1 MEQKDFQKEISNC
14 KNKAIE
20 LFLYHYE
27 LIFDGFRSSE
37 SAKEDAKKAALFTVD
52 EMYFT
57 LYNYLKSKN
66 ELHHAYQE
74 FADLEELKLQI
85 KSL

>member
-1 MEQKDFQKEISNC
+1 
-14 KNKAIE
+14 
-20 LFLYHYE
+20 
-27 LIFDGFRSSE
+27 
-37 SAKEDAKKAALFTVD
+37 VD

-74 FADLEELKLQI
+74 FADLEELKIQI